1 MSPTRSPSV
10 RPHRLALAIAALLPF
25 GSAFAQDTA
34 PTAPTSS
41 EATTLDA
48 IEVTAQRR
56 VENIK
61 DVPVSISTLSSEKLD
76 VLASAPVHRTPAP
89 DSARED

>member
-25 GSAFAQDTA
+25 GHVFAQEAA
-34 PTAPTSS
+34 PATPAASQ
-41 EATTLDA
+41 ATTLDA

-56 VENIK
+56 VENIQ
-61 DVPVSISTLSSEKLD
+61 DVPVVPK
-76 VLASAPVHRTPAP
+76 ASVAAVH
-89 DSARED
+89 SASG